1 MSDTIRI
8 QDLNLDGKPEKRE
21 MKTELSVFTYP
32 YRWRSIGGILS
43 NIRTF
48 FYNIRCMFQRARKGV
63 CDKDTWNFDYTLID
77 YLIASLTQFRNHTCC
92 YPDRDFASFEDW
104 IAYLDDI
111 IDKLDFVRQS
121 ADEDLN
127 KWYNAWQT
135 QCCSKPRDEWA
146 DEDELVFRKYIEE
159 TERLTQEQAKVRKS
173 AFIALSKHL
182 PDIWW

>member
-8 QDLNLDGKPEKRE
+8 HDLNLDDKPEKRE

-32 YRWRSIGGILS
+32 YRWRSISGIWG

-63 CDKDTWNFDYTLID
+63 CYKDTWNFDYTLIE
-77 YLIASLTQFRNHTCC
+77 YLIASLTQFRNYTCS

-127 KWYNAWQT
+127 EWYNAWQT
-135 QCCSKPRDEWA
+135 QCCNKPRDEWT

-159 TERLTQEQAKVRKS
+159 TERLTETQAKVRKS

-182 PDIWW
+182 PDIGW

>member
-8 QDLNLDGKPEKRE
+8 HDLNLDDKPEKRE

-32 YRWRSIGGILS
+32 YRWRSIGGIWC

-48 FYNIRCMFQRARKGV
+48 FYNIKCMFQRARKGV
-63 CDKDTWNFDYTLID
+63 CDKDTWNFDYTLTD
-77 YLIASLTQFRNHTCC
+77 YLIASLTQFRNHTNS
-92 YPDRDFASFEDW
+92 YPDTDFASFEDW
-104 IAYLDDI
+104 IAYIDDI
-111 IDKLDFVRQS
+111 IDKLDFVRQDPS
-121 ADEDLN
+121 EDMN
-127 KWYNAWQT
+127 EWYNAWQT
-135 QCCSKPRDEWA
+135 QCCSKPKNEWT

-159 TERLTQEQAKVRKS
+159 SERIEKGQAKVRKS